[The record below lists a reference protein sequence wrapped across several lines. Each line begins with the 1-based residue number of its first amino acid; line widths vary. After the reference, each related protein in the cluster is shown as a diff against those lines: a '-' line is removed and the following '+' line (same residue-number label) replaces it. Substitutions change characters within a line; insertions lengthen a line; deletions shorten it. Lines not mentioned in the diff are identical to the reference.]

1 MNRHSPRFTCNSFTQ
16 SLIVLAV
23 AIPASASAQDAIEE
37 VIVTADFRGSTL
49 NDIPASITVL
59 DSALMQRKNAQ
70 HLEDLLLDAPNVN
83 VASGASRSRF
93 FQLRGIGETGQFTE
107 PLNPSVGLLID
118 GMDFSG
124 IGGAAMLYDV
134 EQVEVLMGPQGTR
147 YGSNALAGLINL
159 QSRAPTDS
167 FSMGAQAQTENYAG
181 RGLAGYVSGSV
192 SDSVAYRLSAQT
204 LESDGFGE
212 NLFLHRPT
220 NTRDETSVRGKL
232 RITPRDGVTLDLG
245 AATVD
250 VDNGYDA
257 FSLDNIRDTLSD
269 QPGFDTQDTAFGS
282 AKLTLET
289 FDTFSLEAMTGYAQS
304 DTGYGYDEDWVYAGF
319 HPDEYASTDAF
330 YRDRDTLTA
339 ELRLLSTDA
348 GALFGGHTQW
358 VTGLYTLRQDTGLRR
373 VYTYLPADFTS
384 AHSVDRSALYMET
397 NTQLGGAWSLDA
409 GLRAER
415 VDASYNDSEGL
426 LFDPADTLYGGKLA
440 LNYHTLADN
449 LFYASVARGYK
460 IGGFNMDGSLDA
472 DLREYDSEFLWNY
485 ELGFKGTL
493 LDDKLQTQVALFW
506 MQRDEVQI
514 SSSTVRL
521 RPNGSSEFIDYVG
534 NAAQGS
540 NRGLEASAR
549 YFAND
554 AVQVYASLGLLDTEY
569 ADFINSNGD
578 NLDGREQAHAPS
590 YQYTLG
596 AAWNLDAQWTLD
608 LNVQGRDA
616 FYFSDSHDV
625 RSDSYALLNASLQ
638 WSRANWRATLWG
650 RNLTDEDYF
659 VRGYYFGND
668 PRDGYTS
675 KGYTQLGEP
684 LRYGLTMGYDF

>member
-1 MNRHSPRFTCNSFTQ
+1 MNRSFTP
-16 SLIVLAV
+16 SLLVLAV
-23 AIPASASAQDAIEE
+23 AASTQALAQDAIEE
-37 VIVTADFRGSTL
+37 VIVTADFRASSL
-49 NDIPASITVL
+49 NSIPASITVL
-59 DSALMQRKNAQ
+59 DSALMQRRSAQ
-70 HLEDLLLDAPNVN
+70 HLEDVLLNAPNVN

-124 IGGAAMLYDV
+124 IGGAALLYDV

-159 QSRAPTDS
+159 QSRAPTES
-167 FSMGAQAQTENYAG
+167 FSYGAEAQTENYAG
-181 RGLAGYVSGSV
+181 HGFAGHVSGPMSE
-192 SDSVAYRLSAQT
+192 SVAYRLAAQT
-204 LESDGFGE
+204 LESDGFSE

-220 NTRDETSVRGKL
+220 NTRDEDALRGKL
-232 RITPRDGVTLDLG
+232 RITPRDDVTLDLN
-245 AATVD
+245 AAWAE

-269 QPGFDTQDTAFGS
+269 QPGFDTQDTRFGS
-282 AKLTLET
+282 TRLTLET
-289 FDTFSLEAMTGYAQS
+289 FDAFTLEAMGGYAQA

-319 HPDEYASTDAF
+319 HPDEYSSTDAF
-330 YRDRDTLTA
+330 FRERDTTTA

-348 GALFGGHTQW
+348 GALFDGNTQW
-358 VTGLYTLRQDTGLRR
+358 VTGLYTLRQDTDLRR

-384 AHSVDRSALYMET
+384 AHSVDRTALYLET
-397 NTQLGGAWSLDA
+397 NTGLSGAWSLDA

-415 VDASYNDSEGL
+415 VDASYRDSAGL
-426 LFDPADTLYGGKLA
+426 FFDPADTLYGGKLA
-440 LNYHTLADN
+440 LNYHGPGAN
-449 LFYASVARGYK
+449 LVYASLARGYK

-472 DLREYDSEFLWNY
+472 DLREYNSEFLWNY
-485 ELGFKGTL
+485 ELGFKGSL
-493 LDDKLQTQVALFW
+493 LGGKLQAQAALFW
-506 MQRDEVQI
+506 MQRDDVQI

-521 RPNGSSEFIDYVG
+521 RANGSSEFIDYVG

-540 NRGLEASAR
+540 NRGAEISAR

-554 AVQVYASLGLLDTEY
+554 TVQAYASLGLLDTEY
-569 ADFINSNGD
+569 EDFINSNGD
-578 NLDGREQAHAPS
+578 DLGGREQAHAPS
-590 YQYTLG
+590 YQFTVG
-596 AAWNLDAQWTLD
+596 AAWDLAAEWTLD

-616 FYFSDSHDV
+616 FYFSDSHDL
-625 RSDSYALLNASLQ
+625 RSEAYALLNASLE
-638 WSRANWRATLWG
+638 WTHANWRATLWG
-650 RNLTDEDYF
+650 RNLTDKDYY

-684 LRYGLTMGYDF
+684 LRYGLTVGLDF

>member
-1 MNRHSPRFTCNSFTQ
+1 MNRHSPCITHSILT
-16 SLIVLAV
+16 LAI
-23 AIPASASAQDAIEE
+23 AASSQTLAQDRIEE
-37 VIVTADFRGSTL
+37 IIVTADFRESSL

-59 DSALMQRKNAQ
+59 DRALIQRKSAQ
-70 HLEDLLLDAPNVN
+70 HLEDVLLNAPNVN

-159 QSRAPTDS
+159 QSRAPTDTLS
-167 FSMGAQAQTENYAG
+167 YGAQAQTENHAG
-181 RGLAGYVSGSV
+181 RGLAAYVSGPV
-192 SDSVAYRLSAQT
+192 SESVAYRLSAQT
-204 LESDGFGE
+204 LESDGFSE
-212 NLFLHRPT
+212 NLFLHEPT
-220 NTRDETSVRGKL
+220 NTRDENSVRGRL
-232 RITPRDGVTLDLG
+232 RIAPTDGVTLDLT
-245 AATVD
+245 AAQVD

-269 QPGFDTQDTAFGS
+269 QPGFDTQDTSFGS
-282 AKLTLET
+282 AKLTLDT
-289 FDTFSLEAMTGYAQS
+289 FNAFSLEAMAGYAQS

-319 HPDEYASTDAF
+319 HPDEYSSTDAF
-330 YRDRDTLTA
+330 YRDRDTLTG
-339 ELRLLSTDA
+339 EVRLLSTDA
-348 GALFGGHTQW
+348 GALFRGRTQW
-358 VTGLYTLRQDTGLRR
+358 VTGIYTLRQDTGLRR
-373 VYTYLPADFTS
+373 AYTYLPADFTS
-384 AHSVDRSALYMET
+384 THTVDRSALYMEA
-397 NTQLGGAWSLDA
+397 NTQLGGSWSLDA

-415 VDASYNDSEGL
+415 VDAAYNDSEGL
-426 LFDPADTLYGGKLA
+426 FFDPADTLYGGKLA
-440 LNYHTLADN
+440 LNYHTTAGGL
-449 LFYASVARGYK
+449 LYASLARGYK

-472 DLREYDSEFLWNY
+472 DLREYDSEFLWSY
-485 ELGFKGTL
+485 ELGFKGSL
-493 LDDKLQTQVALFW
+493 LDDKLQAQVALFW
-506 MQRDEVQI
+506 MQRDDVQV

-521 RPNGSSEFIDYVG
+521 RANGSSEFIDYVG
-534 NAAQGS
+534 NAAEGS
-540 NRGLEASAR
+540 NRGVEFGAR
-549 YFAND
+549 YVAGD
-554 AVQVYASLGLLDTEY
+554 AVQVYGALGLLDTEY
-569 ADFINSNGD
+569 QDFINSNGD
-578 NLDGREQAHAPS
+578 DLDGREQAHAPS

-596 AAWNLDAQWTLD
+596 AAWTLNAELTLD

-625 RSDSYALLNASLQ
+625 RSDSYALLNSSLE
-638 WSRANWRATLWG
+638 WTHANWRATLWG
-650 RNLTDEDYF
+650 RNLTNEEHF

-684 LRYGLTMGYDF
+684 LRYGLTVGVDF